1 MKKQSCDVLI
11 IGGGSAGLRAAIE
24 AHDAGANVLIISKSK
39 RGDPHTTLARG
50 GINAALGTMDPE
62 DNWVV
67 HAADTLREGEFIA
80 DYERVEILCKNAP
93 DAINELVNWGAR
105 FHREKDGRLTQR
117 FFGAHTYRRTVF
129 YEDWT
134 GQEIVRVLMKQVNQ
148 RNIKIIDN
156 VYITKILKS
165 KDYVNEGRGVPP
177 SSLSSSI
184 SMAATHKEQEEEQ
197 VRGAFGVDLE
207 NNESVTFECK
217 SLILA
222 AGGYTRVYSVSSSRI
237 FENYGEGIALAYDAG
252 IDLVDMEM
260 VQFHPT
266 GMVWPDQAVGT
277 LATEAI
283 RGEGG
288 ILLNSKGERFMK
300 NYDPERMELGP
311 RDVVA
316 RANYN
321 EIISGRGT
329 EHGGVWLDVTH
340 LRKEVIQ
347 ERLTTM
353 YEQFQKLDGIDIS
366 KEKME
371 VGPTAHYSMG
381 GVVVD
386 IKCRTRVKGLFAVGE
401 VISQI
406 HGANRLGGNSLLDTV
421 VFGKIAGGEAAG
433 FAKQSKET
441 RIATEDTMKTKC
453 ETPSQVK
460 KSDVDNLKNGFDSNN
475 DDYYEGTF
483 VVKEPIKFRNEI
495 QELMNQNAGIVREE
509 RRLQNGLK
517 RILELKNEFY
527 SNGNKD
533 NKENDSNLKE
543 FKIDDNNSENI
554 LLSWQVKSSLIT
566 CEAIIRSALMRQ
578 ESRGAHYRSDFP
590 KLDNE
595 RWKVNI
601 YCRQERKGVSATA
614 AGVAGEMVLFK
625 RTVKEIKGPLADFIK
640 SHVKAAHHRTFE

>member
-1 MKKQSCDVLI
+1 MKKQRQSNYTCDVLI

-24 AHDAGANVLIISKSK
+24 AHDAGSKVLIISKSK
-39 RGDPHTTLARG
+39 KGDPHTTLARG

-67 HAADTLREGEFIA
+67 HAADTLREGEFLA

-93 DAINELVNWGAR
+93 DAINELVTWGAK

-134 GQEIVRVLMKQVNQ
+134 GQEIIRVLMEQVNQ
-148 RNIKIIDN
+148 RKIKIIDN
-156 VYITKILKS
+156 VYIMKLLSMKS
-165 KDYVNEGRGVPP
+165 DGDDTNRER
-177 SSLSSSI
+177 LSSS
-184 SMAATHKEQEEEQ
+184 SSRGQAEEQ
-197 VRGAFGVDLE
+197 VPNEQEQEQEKIKGAFGIDIE
-207 NNESVTFECK
+207 KKGFVTFECN

-222 AGGYTRVYSVSSSRI
+222 AGGYTRVYEVSSSRI
-237 FENYGEGIALAYDAG
+237 FENYGEGIALAYEAG
-252 IDLVDMEM
+252 VDLVDMEM

-266 GMVWPDQAVGT
+266 GMVWPEKAVGT

-340 LRKEVIQ
+340 LRREVIL

-386 IKCRTRVKGLFAVGE
+386 INCRTRVAGLFAVGE
-401 VISQI
+401 VISQV
-406 HGANRLGGNSLLDTV
+406 HGANRLGGNSLLDTI
-421 VFGKIAGGEAAG
+421 VFGKIAGGEAARL
-433 FAKQSKET
+433 AKQARKG
-441 RIATEDTMKTKC
+441 DTKKS
-453 ETPSQVK
+453 EEVPSQL
-460 KSDVDNLKNGFDSNN
+460 KSKVDTQTNGFD
-475 DDYYEGTF
+475 DDDDCYEGIF
-483 VVKEPIKFRNEI
+483 VVKEPIKFRNKV
-495 QELMNQNAGIVREE
+495 QKLMMQNAGIVREQT
-509 RRLQNGLK
+509 RLQNGLEQ
-517 RILELKNEFY
+517 ILKLKNEFY
-527 SNGNKD
+527 SNKD
-533 NKENDSNLKE
+533 NTNLKE
-543 FKIDDNNSENI
+543 YNIGDNNNSENI
-554 LLSWQVKSSLIT
+554 VLTWQVKSSIIA
-566 CEAIIRSALMRQ
+566 CEAIIRSALMRE

-590 KLDNE
+590 KLDDE
-595 RWKVNI
+595 RWKLNI
-601 YCRQERKGVSATA
+601 YCRREGNGVSAA
-614 AGVAGEMVLFK
+614 AEMTMFK
-625 RTVKEIKGPLADFIK
+625 HNVKEIKGRLADFIK